1 MDAAKKVCHRSGK
14 TIYPADKQVNFG
26 SLDFLAVHFTCK
38 ATGTRLTLK
47 TATAIDG
54 EVYLRGE
61 AGSAGKVMM
70 ETNKPPSAVP
80 DVITARVGVV
90 PDANMRTADR
100 MFNVA
105 GKQANRGATG
115 DDQGSNYGQG
125 AVAVETQTNT
135 PDHCMNTQD
144 RKFKIADTADGNN
157 YGLDG
162 TVIKTQ
168 TNIERP
174 PTSVNNVNMMEKMHN
189 GTAKYTGATT
199 GAASG

>member
-1 MDAAKKVCHRSGK
+1 
-14 TIYPADKQVNFG
+14 
-26 SLDFLAVHFTCK
+26 
-38 ATGTRLTLK
+38 
-47 TATAIDG
+47 
-54 EVYLRGE
+54 
-61 AGSAGKVMM
+61 MM

-144 RKFKIADTADGNN
+144 RKFKIADTADGA
-157 YGLDG
+157 LRSARATEASDPC
-162 TVIKTQ
+162 TVAPCW
-168 TNIERP
+168 RHHCHHRHHRRRHP
-174 PTSVNNVNMMEKMHN
+174 
-189 GTAKYTGATT
+189 
-199 GAASG
+199 ASWRRQPLQCQ